1 MHPHPHPNRARDV
14 AAVANAQRLTL
25 QHASTG
31 PYKINGCPLR
41 RVNQAYVIATSTTV
55 DVSGVSVP
63 ASVNDDFFKRTAEE
77 STEEEA
83 GFFQAAPKAVEIP
96 QERKDLQKAIDSA
109 LISALDNDQK
119 GYLKARFSLKNGQY
133 PHLMKF

>member
-1 MHPHPHPNRARDV
+1 M

-25 QHASTG
+25 PHASTG